1 MRATALV
8 LAGAF
13 ALILTFAGALRAE
26 PAAHDVRLAFTHSE

>member
-13 ALILTFAGALRAE
+13 ALILAFAGTLRAE
-26 PAAHDVRLAFTHSE
+26 PAAHDVRLAITHMN